1 MRLRNLVLVA
11 AIAGVLAPLPFL
23 GAARADGVATRR
35 DVIPVADVKPGMKGY
50 GLTVF
55 QGYRP
60 ERFDVEVIDVL
71 PNFRPKQDLIL
82 IRTRHPRLDV
92 TKIVA
97 GMSGSPIFLEGKMA
111 GAYAYGWTF
120 GSEPVAG
127 VTPIRNMLDD
137 LDRPLPD
144 SIDGWPLSPLPAR
157 SARVGTPHRRGSG
170 ATGHVAPGAKPQ
182 VGLAATAGRHRFR
195 GKLAEYDV
203 RTHLA
208 EVTAATAFTPPRG
221 TPALTP
227 VATPLAV
234 GGLTPGALALATEL
248 LAPLGLEPLQA
259 GGGAAIDPAAPDRY
273 VDGGAIGVDLLGG
286 DVSMSGL
293 GTVTRVEG
301 DKLIAFGHPMMEAGA
316 TALPTS
322 VGRVAW
328 IMASEMRSFKVGSPA
343 RPLGAMVNDRQSSI
357 VASHATRAPTVPVT
371 MRIRGVPGAP
381 EPRWSFTVAH
391 EKLLTPML
399 VAVALGS
406 ALQTTA
412 GERQDVSWN
421 LRSTVTVRGHGDLVI
436 EDYGVSVGGTPQA
449 GEFLRLNLV
458 KAVGMLLSNPW
469 EPVIIEAVEAD
480 IELRFAR
487 EMLRLR
493 GLEVLDPELEPGQP
507 ARLRLTFEPWAGPPV
522 TRVVS
527 VPIPEQLAGETVRLE
542 IAPGYTQSRDRP
554 DPESVATLF
563 ANLKDPVYP
572 SKSVVVSYVKNAA
585 SVAYR
590 THVATDLPPGA
601 LDVLR
606 PTTTSIGPEA
616 FRTEARY
623 VFPLEEFMVGRDS
636 VSVSVKRVRR

>member
-1 MRLRNLVLVA
+1 MPPAV
-11 AIAGVLAPLPFL
+11 IAGILAPLPFF
-23 GAARADGVATRR
+23 GAARAAGVATRP
-35 DVIPVADVKPGMKGY
+35 DVIAVADVKPGMKGY

-82 IRTRHPRLDV
+82 IRTRHPRLEV

-97 GMSGSPIFLEGKMA
+97 GMSGSPIYLDGKMA

-120 GSEPVAG
+120 GTEPVAG

-137 LDRPLPD
+137 LARPLPD
-144 SIDGWPLSPLPAR
+144 TIDGWPLRPLPAR
-157 SARVGTPHRRGSG
+157 TSRARAVQPKTGDGGRSEL
-170 ATGHVAPGAKPQ
+170 ATSRQ
-182 VGLAATAGRHRFR
+182 ERLAAASGRHRFR
-195 GKLAEYDV
+195 GPLAEYDV
-203 RTHLA
+203 RAHVA
-208 EVTAATAFTPPRG
+208 EVAAATAYTPPAG

-259 GGGAAIDPAAPDRY
+259 GGGGGTPDPAAPDRY
-273 VDGGAIGVDLLGG
+273 VDGGAIGVDLIGG
-286 DVSMSGL
+286 DISMSGL

-301 DKLIAFGHPMMEAGA
+301 DQLIAFGHPMMEAGA
-316 TALPTS
+316 TAVPTS
-322 VGRVAW
+322 VGRVVW
-328 IMASEMRSFKVGSPA
+328 MMASEMRSFKVGNPA
-343 RPLGAMVNDRQSSI
+343 RPLGAMVNDRQASI
-357 VASHATRAPTVPVT
+357 VVSHATRAPTIPVT
-371 MRIRGVPGAP
+371 MKIRGVPGAP
-381 EPRWSFTVAH
+381 EPSWSFTVAH
-391 EKLLTPML
+391 EKLMTPML
-399 VAVALGS
+399 VAIALGS

-421 LRSTVTVRGHGDLVI
+421 LRSTVAVRGHGDVVI
-436 EDYGVSVGGTPQA
+436 QDYGVSIGGTPQA

-458 KAVGMLLSNPW
+458 KALGMILSNPW
-469 EPVIIEAVEAD
+469 EPVVIERVDTD

-522 TRVVS
+522 TRVIS
-527 VPIPEQLAGETVRLE
+527 VPIPEQFAGETVRLE
-542 IAPGYTQSRDRP
+542 VSPGYTQNKDHP
-554 DPESVATLF
+554 DPESVAALL
-563 ANLKDPVYP
+563 ANLRDPVYP
-572 SKSVVVSYVKNAA
+572 SRSLVVSYLKNAA

-590 THVATDLPPGA
+590 SHVASELPPGA
-601 LDVLR
+601 LDALR
-606 PTTTSIGPEA
+606 PTTTSIAPEV

-623 VFPLEEFMVGRDS
+623 VFPLDQFAVGRDS
-636 VSVSVKRVRR
+636 VSVSVKRIRR